1 MKKILVISSCVLLM
15 LTSFGCKQK
24 VGSTVKKEVT
34 FQGKTETVKFVYS
47 DFELY
52 DYDQYGDLIREQTAG
67 EINQYGLEDKI
78 VKHTDLYTGDITRY
92 KYDEN
97 GNVIRVVTTDKKS
110 KKVKVEKTYLYDEK
124 SNLLNVTRTEI
135 YSDGTYVS
143 AQNYLYDSQG
153 NNIYERDVQ
162 IAVNMCRITET
173 RKKYDASGNLT
184 YEKFSK
190 LPSMNYEGDSYLT
203 TKGSYD
209 NGYEKWYNAGQIAR
223 EKYDSG
229 YEVRYDSHGNTI
241 YKKSADGEET
251 RNEYEYDS
259 HGNIINSKDY
269 NSEQLKSYEYYPDGK
284 IKTEYTSAKIFDYG
298 SGTSTIYYDENGNII
313 HAIYMNGESWNEY
326 DDHGNLI
333 HSKTVFNGDGIN
345 EILIEYEYLPDG
357 KVKSKKTF
365 TRNTSI

>member
-1 MKKILVISSCVLLM
+1 MKKILVISSCALLM
-15 LTSFGCKQK
+15 LTFFGCKQK

-34 FQGKTETVKFVYS
+34 FQGKTETVKFVYR

-52 DYDQYGDLIREQTAG
+52 DYNQYGDLIREQTAG

-78 VKHTDLYTGDITRY
+78 VKHTDLYSGDITRY

-97 GNVIRVVTTDKKS
+97 GNVIREVTTDKKS

-135 YSDGTYVS
+135 YSEGTYVS
-143 AQNYLYDSQG
+143 EQNYLYDSQG

-162 IAVNMCRITET
+162 IAVNMCWITET

-190 LPSMNYEGDSYLT
+190 LPGMNYEGDSYLT

-241 YKKSADGEET
+241 YEKSADGEET

-284 IKTEYTSAKIFDYG
+284 IKTEYTSAKISDYG
-298 SGTSTIYYDENGNII
+298 SGTSTIHYDENGNII

-333 HSKTVFNGDGIN
+333 HSKTVFNGDGII
-345 EILIEYEYLPDG
+345 ETLIEYEYLPDG